1 VSRHISEQYDTEL
14 ETVRRRFMEMGGLVE
29 QQMVDAVRAL
39 VTHDSD
45 LGERIRAR
53 DHEVN
58 RFEVSLDEQC
68 IHIIARRQPAA
79 GDLRLLV
86 TIMKASTDLE
96 RMGDEADKIARMAIG
111 ASKLEIPED
120 QYREVRH
127 LAELVGRMVSAAL
140 DAVARLDTE
149 EALTQIA
156 ADKVVDR
163 AYQDVLQRLVAKM
176 THEPESVERSLST
189 IWAARALERIGDH
202 AKNIS
207 EYVLYLVKGK
217 DIRHLPK
224 DSLAAEIGKPASGT
238 A

>member
-1 VSRHISEQYDTEL
+1 MSRHIFEQYDAEL

-29 QQMVDAVRAL
+29 QQMRDAVHAL
-39 VTHDSD
+39 VTQDSD
-45 LGERIRAR
+45 LAQQIRTR

-68 IHIIARRQPAA
+68 IQIIARRQPAA

-86 TIMKASTDLE
+86 TIMKSSTDLE
-96 RMGDEADKIARMAIG
+96 RIGDEADRIARMALG
-111 ASKLEIPED
+111 TSRLAAPPEYF
-120 QYREVRH
+120 Q
-127 LAELVGRMVSAAL
+127 ELRNLFDMVSKMVSSAL

-156 ADKVVDR
+156 ADKQVDN
-163 AYQDVLQRLVAKM
+163 AYHDVLQHLVAHM
-176 THEPESVERSLST
+176 SVHPESVEQSMAT

-224 DSLAAEIGKPASGT
+224 GTLAAEVAKASGP
-238 A
+238 